1 MTHNP
6 CRYGECCT
14 PRLFARAEETIRK
27 RKREFMDLIKDAALE
42 GRAVLRSELGWENL
56 DTAEALISD
65 GLIIETVDGL
75 RPHP

>member
-1 MTHNP
+1 VTHNP

-14 PRLFARAEETIRK
+14 PRLFVRTEETIRK
-27 RKREFMDLIKDAALE
+27 RKREFLDLVKDAALK
-42 GRAVLRSELGWENL
+42 GRSIPRSQLGWENL

-65 GLIIETVDGL
+65 GLIVETVDGL

>member
-14 PRLFARAEETIRK
+14 PRLFARTEENMRK
-27 RKREFMDLIKDAALE
+27 RKREFLDVIKDAHAE
-42 GRAVLRSELGWENL
+42 QRSVHRSDLGWENL